1 MVETRV
7 SVHVYIQEFHFRP
20 RNLDTCL
27 PCDCYPVGSFSRA
40 CDPESGQCQCRP
52 GVIGRQCNSCDNPF
66 AEVTNSGCEGE
77 KKKQVNWVCNL
88 CLFIFSLFSL
98 KKEKRRRSE
107 HQWGLWTLSVCAFIV
122 IFLHLTV
129 ACWDYSCLHN
139 RGLHHSLIHSSVDV
153 KLRITSQASPLA
165 GEKNQI
171 NK

>member
-1 MVETRV
+1 M

-20 RNLDTCL
+20 RNSDTCL

-98 KKEKRRRSE
+98 KKRKKKKEASTSGSSE
-107 HQWGLWTLSVCAFIV
+107 LCVCVFIV
-122 IFLHLTV
+122 IF
-129 ACWDYSCLHN
+129 CI
-139 RGLHHSLIHSSVDV
+139 SLLPVEITPVYTTGGYIIHSFICWCEAPYHIWGVTACGWKKS
-153 KLRITSQASPLA
+153 
-165 GEKNQI
+165 

>member
-1 MVETRV
+1 M

-20 RNLDTCL
+20 RNSDTCL

-77 KKKQVNWVCNL
+77 KRKQVNWVCNL

-98 KKEKRRRSE
+98 KKKKEKKRSE
-107 HQWGLWTLSVCAFIV
+107 HQRELWTVCV
-122 IFLHLTV
+122 CVYCHIFASH
-129 ACWDYSCLHN
+129 CCLL
-139 RGLHHSLIHSSVDV
+139 RLLLFTQQGATSFIHSSADV
-153 KLRITSQASPLA
+153 KLRIISEASPLA